1 MIEAIVKNYL
11 ESVVSIPVYTEI
23 PAKNQANE
31 FYVIELVGGGES
43 EEVKES
49 SITIESHGSTLYRS
63 SLLDQQMR
71 DLMKNAYICEEI
83 YYARTHPRSESK
95 QRERNYYRFRREGER
110 LLVYLRRGLKYRYYK
125 SDEHCYQKRWH
136 GELERKQY
144 RLCEYFKYKI
154 A

>member
-83 YYARTHPRSESK
+83 YEVTLNSHYNATDT
-95 QRERNYYRFRREGER
+95 ERNIY
-110 LLVYLRRGLKYRYYK
+110 KYK
-125 SDEHCYQKRWH
+125 SLFDIKHY
-136 GELERKQY
+136 
-144 RLCEYFKYKI
+144 
-154 A
+154 